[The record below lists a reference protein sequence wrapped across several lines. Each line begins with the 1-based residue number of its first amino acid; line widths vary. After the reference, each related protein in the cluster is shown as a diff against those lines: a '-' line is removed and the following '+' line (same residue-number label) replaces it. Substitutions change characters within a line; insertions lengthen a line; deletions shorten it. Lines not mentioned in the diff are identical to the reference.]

1 MSKIPVIYIIG
12 PFRAPTP
19 WDVECNVR
27 RAEELGLLVAQL
39 GAMPLIPHANI
50 RFFQGLK
57 SDSFWLEGTLELLRR
72 CDACACVEGWE
83 NSQGSRAEIKAAV
96 AQKKPVFF
104 KGAINETILNDFDV
118 SVCVSSSFT
127 SLTNWIIDFKNNSV
141 QGKQNDGSSSVDSP
155 NC

>member
-1 MSKIPVIYIIG
+1 MPNKPDKIPVIYIIG

-19 WDVECNVR
+19 WGVECNVR

-39 GAMPLIPHANI
+39 NAMPLIPHANT

-83 NSQGSRAEIKAAV
+83 NSQGSKTEVKFATANSI
-96 AQKKPVFF
+96 PVFF
-104 KGAINETILNDFDV
+104 KTEINKSFMDSLDLNNHFISPLD
-118 SVCVSSSFT
+118 
-127 SLTNWIIDFKNNSV
+127 SLSGWINSY
-141 QGKQNDGSSSVDSP
+141 KLNP
-155 NC
+155 FNT